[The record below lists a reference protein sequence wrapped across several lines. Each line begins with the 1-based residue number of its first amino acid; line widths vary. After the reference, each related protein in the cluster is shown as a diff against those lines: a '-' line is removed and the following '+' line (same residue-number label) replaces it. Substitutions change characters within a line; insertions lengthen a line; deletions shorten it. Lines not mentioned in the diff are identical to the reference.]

1 MVEFI
6 ASVTQAEYRRLSEFI
21 DALRTPCRVH
31 MNPDSV
37 LNSLEFESE
46 FRSKLLTH
54 HCFMGSPLFQESFD
68 SAFIS
73 ACSHAGYKV
82 SRAPE
87 GRRFWDVMVN
97 GRRISLKS
105 TKAKNLRQDTLH
117 ISKLTEA
124 AWIQD
129 CRTAAKRRDHTFRL
143 FKEYSAEVDAII
155 QLRYFLSSRRY
166 ELVEIPVSLFSQVF
180 DVDKNHFAADGPT
193 INIPVGKEPPD
204 FTLKLDRSDAKITLA
219 NINKNLCLVHGIWDL
234 QEFVVGVTNRP
245 TE

>member
-1 MVEFI
+1 MIEFTTSVSPAEHRRLDEFI
-6 ASVTQAEYRRLSEFI
+6 N
-21 DALRTPCRVH
+21 ALRTPCKVQ
-31 MNPDSV
+31 MNPDSP
-37 LNSLEFESE
+37 LNSTEFESE

-73 ACSHAGYKV
+73 ACSHAGHKV
-82 SRAPE
+82 SLAPD
-87 GRRFWDVMVN
+87 GRRFWDVMID

-105 TKAKNLRQDTLH
+105 TKAKNLRQQTLH

-129 CRTAAKRRDHTFRL
+129 CRTAAKRRELTFKL
-143 FKEYSAEVDAII
+143 FREYNAEVDAII
-155 QLRYFLSSRRY
+155 QLRYFLLSRRY

-180 DVDKNHFAADGPT
+180 IVDKSHFSSDGPT
-193 INIPVGKEPPD
+193 INIPIGKEPPD

-219 NINKNLCLVHGIWDL
+219 NINKSLCLVHGTWEL
-234 QEFVVGVTNRP
+234 
-245 TE
+245 

>member
-1 MVEFI
+1 
-6 ASVTQAEYRRLSEFI
+6 
-21 DALRTPCRVH
+21 
-31 MNPDSV
+31 MNPDSP
-37 LNSLEFESE
+37 LNSMEFESE

-73 ACSHAGYKV
+73 ACSHAGHIV
-82 SRAPE
+82 SRAPD
-87 GRRFWDVMVN
+87 GRRFWDVMID

-105 TKAKNLRQDTLH
+105 TKAKNLREGILH

-129 CRTAAKRRDHTFRL
+129 CRTAAKRREFTFKL
-143 FKEYSAEVDAII
+143 FREYNAEVDAII

-180 DVDKNHFAADGPT
+180 MVDKSHFSSDGPT
-193 INIPVGKEPPD
+193 INIPIGKQPPD

-219 NINKNLCLVHGIWDL
+219 NINKSLCLIHGTWEL
-234 QEFVVGVTNRP
+234 
-245 TE
+245 